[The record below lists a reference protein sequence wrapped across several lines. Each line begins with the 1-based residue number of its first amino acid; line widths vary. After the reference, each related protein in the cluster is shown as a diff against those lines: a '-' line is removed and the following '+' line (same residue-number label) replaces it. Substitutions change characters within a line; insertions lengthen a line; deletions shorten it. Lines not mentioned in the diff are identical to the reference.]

1 MQEFAYHCCCARTR
15 GTCANIFAQLSYKW
29 IIYSLLLLFFSQ
41 RTRDELIPFI
51 ADSTDDDNDDVLC
64 AIAEKLGELI
74 QYVGGDEY
82 LYRLLN
88 PLGK

>member
-1 MQEFAYHCCCARTR
+1 MNYLLIT
-15 GTCANIFAQLSYKW
+15 ILS
-29 IIYSLLLLFFSQ
+29 FSQ